1 MSKFKREERFIVIK
15 RKYLTAESRFYDST
29 EQELRV
35 WLDKHCI
42 PTSECVVV
50 ESDWPEY
57 ETVWSMIDA
66 RIEGRLT
73 PYQVLEQQVHALRQ
87 HKTDYIEAA
96 EGTRRAL
103 EAEAQALREELK
115 NRTAEC
121 NGLHEMLRQ
130 EHDRTEK
137 AREEVAALR
146 RFAGEIYQVL
156 GALDAPENVLDNAS
170 DAANGD
176 KLRHKTLLPFAA
188 LRARV
193 VVPEGYALVPIELT
207 RDMWVAVN
215 KEDDKAYAG
224 ACDHGAQFDWL
235 WQAAI
240 DAAPRLNSKAVS
252 EGLLR
257 NAKEAISEYAEGIK
271 SVRRKI
277 PEADQRL
284 AELGQYIEE
293 LGALLGEGKEHE

>member
-1 MSKFKREERFIVIK
+1 MSEFKREERFIVIK
-15 RKYLTAESRFYDST
+15 RKHLSAESRTHDSL

-35 WLDKHCI
+35 WLDRHLV

-57 ETVWSMIDA
+57 ETVWSMIAA

-103 EAEAQALREELK
+103 EAEAQALREERDRIER
-115 NRTAEC
+115 NRDMWKGQCERQAE
-121 NGLHEMLRQ
+121 
-130 EHDRTEK
+130 
-137 AREEVAALR
+137 
-146 RFAGEIYQVL
+146 
-156 GALDAPENVLDNAS
+156 
-170 DAANGD
+170 
-176 KLRHKTLLPFAA
+176 KLAA

-193 VVPEGYALVPIELT
+193 VVPDGYAIVPVELT

-215 KEDDKAYAG
+215 KEDDRAYAG

-235 WQAAI
+235 WKAAI
-240 DAAPRLNSKAVS
+240 DAAPRLNGKAVS

-257 NAKEAISEYAEGIK
+257 KLLELIEHGDFSEGHCMCGSAVDSHGIGDGHAPVDAGEYYA
-271 SVRRKI
+271 
-277 PEADQRL
+277 
-284 AELGQYIEE
+284 GQVMEE
-293 LGALLGEGKEHE
+293 LRALLAAAPQPAKGE